1 VARTCFVGLFGEI
14 EAVSVFVA
22 SICGVFLPSFCE
34 RSAFWLQWRCGM
46 GVALHCVALRSTYPS
61 DLAMLREAY
70 FALGLGAGVYEKKGE
85 G

>member
-1 VARTCFVGLFGEI
+1 
-14 EAVSVFVA
+14 
-22 SICGVFLPSFCE
+22 
-34 RSAFWLQWRCGM
+34 M

-61 DLAMLREAY
+61 DLAMLWEAY